1 MNKSSIIEIK
11 NIGFIIF
18 YGSLSI
24 VPIID
29 KIKMFDI
36 IIDKHEYNVKINLLV
51 VFQINLKVYS

>member
-11 NIGFIIF
+11 NIEFIF

-36 IIDKHEYNVKINLLV
+36 IIDKLGKNVKINL
-51 VFQINLKVYS
+51 

>member
-29 KIKMFDI
+29 KIKMFENI
-36 IIDKHEYNVKINLLV
+36 RIETIYYHKNVRLCV
-51 VFQINLKVYS
+51 

>member
-11 NIGFIIF
+11 NIGFIF

-24 VPIID
+24 VQIID

-36 IIDKHEYNVKINLLV
+36 IIDKLE
-51 VFQINLKVYS
+51 

>member
-11 NIGFIIF
+11 NIGFIF

-36 IIDKHEYNVKINLLV
+36 IIDKHESNVKINLLV